1 MMDGIDDDAVE
12 LFAEFA
18 CQLRGEPEVEQSA
31 GAVLEFALQAVGC
44 DHASLV
50 LRRGGGN
57 LDVAAATDPVAQ
69 RAILMQLCCGQGPCL
84 AAMTNRQSVLVPDTL
99 TEQRWPT
106 WAAGMLELDLRSVL
120 SVPVH
125 ADQATSGALNLVAAK
140 PYAFEPEDEAVAH
153 LLARHASVAMATDR
167 QESGLSI
174 TVDTRKLIGQ
184 ALGVLMEHFDLTTG
198 QAYAVLRR
206 YSQHHTVKLNEVA
219 RRLIGQGPST
229 AGGP

>member
-1 MMDGIDDDAVE
+1 MDGIDDDAVE
-12 LFAEFA
+12 MFAEFA
-18 CQLRGEPEVEQSA
+18 FQVRGEPEVEQTA

-50 LRRGGGN
+50 LRRSGGN
-57 LDVAAATDPVAQ
+57 LEVAAATDPVAQ
-69 RAILMQLCCGQGPCL
+69 RAILVQLCCGQGPCL

-99 TEQRWPT
+99 TEHRWPT
-106 WAAGMLELDLRSVL
+106 WAAAMLELDLRSVL
-120 SVPVH
+120 SVPIH

-153 LLARHASVAMATDR
+153 LLARHASVATASGR

-174 TVDTRKLIGQ
+174 TLDGRKLIGQ
-184 ALGVLMEHFDLTTG
+184 AQSVLMEHFDLTAG

-206 YSQHHTVKLNEVA
+206 YSQHHNVKLNEVA
-219 RRLIGQGPST
+219 RRLIGPSGLP
-229 AGGP
+229 ADPEC